1 MSLISSSIP
10 NLVNGVSQQP
20 PTLRL
25 TSQAEAQENGIS
37 TVAKGLKKRPPTRH
51 IAKLSETPLTGAYLH
66 TINRDQNEKYIVAI
80 TSGAL
85 RVWDL
90 AGNELTVN
98 TPDGTAYLNTSNAK
112 TAFRTVTVADYTF
125 IVNKEVKVQKAAT
138 LTTSRPYEG
147 LINVTAGNYGKT
159 YSVKVDGVQRAA
171 FTTRDGADKSHVV
184 DIDTDT
190 IASNLYN
197 GLVASGYSCQLFG
210 SVIYISST
218 TDFSLE
224 VLDGFNN
231 GAAVAI
237 KGNIQRFSDLP
248 PSGGVNGFTIEVAG
262 DANSGFDNYWVKYVL
277 EDNASGLWK
286 EAVQPGISD
295 GLEDSSMPHALV
307 READGT
313 FTFKE
318 LQWGK
323 RNAGDETSAPDPS
336 FVDRTI
342 SDVFFYRNRLGF
354 LSEDS
359 VIFSE
364 ASEFFNFYNPTATA
378 LLDSAPIDASV
389 SHTKVSTLVHAVPF
403 SKQLLLFSSQTQ
415 FVVESGD
422 LLTPKTISIK
432 QTTEFECNTAAK
444 PIGVGNVVY
453 FAVPRGDY
461 AGVREFFV
469 DSNTGTNDALDITAH
484 VPTYIPQGVERI
496 VAGLNEDILVALT
509 PYDPTSLYIYKF
521 YWNNSQKLQSSW
533 SKWVFGG
540 DVLNIDFIE
549 STMYLVINRADG
561 TYIES
566 MNVAAQNT
574 PDTLEPYI
582 VHFDR
587 KAYATTLGYVDGKTY
602 LQLPYVPQGSIKAV
616 AATDSGTQAGSY
628 FDVLSDGGGFY
639 VNGNWSD
646 KTMVVGEPY
655 NLKYTFTTISIKRQQ
670 GDAQVADQSGRLQ
683 LRNMRINYADSGYFK
698 VSVVNKGRQPF
709 EYVFT
714 GATLGDASAT
724 LGATA
729 IKTGVFK
736 FPIMARSEN
745 VTIEVLSDSPKPVS
759 LLNAEWEGFYVRRSQ
774 PA

>member
-1 MSLISSSIP
+1 MALITSSIP

-51 IAKLSETPLTGAYLH
+51 IAKLSSTFLSNAYLH
-66 TINRDQNEKYIVAI
+66 TINRDRDEKYIVAI

-90 AGNELTVN
+90 DGNEITVN
-98 TPDGTAYLNTSNAK
+98 TPNGTAYLNTTNAK

-125 IVNKEVKVQKAAT
+125 LVNKNVKVAKATT
-138 LTTSRPYEG
+138 LTTTRPYEG

-159 YSVKVDGVQRAA
+159 YSVKVNGVQKAA
-171 FTTRDGADKSHVV
+171 FTTRDGSDKSHVV

-190 IASNLYN
+190 IAKNLYN
-197 GLVASGYSCQLFG
+197 GLIANGYSCQLFG
-210 SVIYISST
+210 SVIYMSSST
-218 TDFSLE
+218 DFKLE
-224 VLDGFNN
+224 VLDGFNG

-262 DANSGFDNYWVKYVL
+262 DANSGFDNYWVKFVI
-277 EDNASGLWK
+277 EGNSTGLWK
-286 EAVQPGISD
+286 EAVQPGISN
-295 GLEDSSMPHALV
+295 GLLNSTMPHALV

-318 LQWGK
+318 LSWGK
-323 RNAGDETSAPDPS
+323 RAAGDERSAPDPS

-461 AGVREFFV
+461 SGVREFYV

-484 VPTYIPQGVERI
+484 VPTYIPSGVDRI

-509 PYDPTSLYIYKF
+509 PEDPSNLYIYKF

-533 SKWVFGG
+533 SKWKFGG
-540 DVLNIDFIE
+540 DVLNVDFIE
-549 STMYLVINRADG
+549 STMFVIVNRDDG

-574 PDTLEPYI
+574 PDSREPYI
-582 VHFDR
+582 VHLDR
-587 KAYATTLGYVDGKTY
+587 KAYAAASAYSDGKTY
-602 LQLPYVPQGSIKAV
+602 ITLPYAPTVPVKAV
-616 AATDSGTQAGSY
+616 ASTDTGTQAGSF
-628 FDVLSDGGGFY
+628 FDVENDAGGYY
-639 VNGNWSD
+639 VRGNWSG

-655 NLKYTFTTISIKRQQ
+655 TLKYVFTTITIKRAQ
-670 GDAQVADQSGRLQ
+670 GDVQISDTSGRLQ
-683 LRNMRINYADSGYFK
+683 LRNMRVNYADSGYFR
-698 VSVVNKGRQPF
+698 VSVENSGRQPF

-714 GATLGDASAT
+714 GATLGDSSAT
-724 LGATA
+724 LGAPS
-729 IKTGVFK
+729 IKTGAFK
-736 FPIMARSEN
+736 FPIMGKSEN
-745 VTIEVLSDSPKPVS
+745 IVVSVSSDNPKPVA

-774 PA
+774 PT